1 MSNIKHYDDWQLKS
15 MIATRPT
22 DTFSY
27 IRALEKEL
35 PRRSEVQKSI
45 KSIYSIKKVVIFI
58 TGIVMVNK

>member
-35 PRRSEVQKSI
+35 AAAQRGIEG
-45 KSIYSIKKVVIFI
+45 YKKHLFDKE
-58 TGIVMVNK
+58 GSNFHNGHCDG

>member
-35 PRRSEVQKSI
+35 PRRSEV
-45 KSIYSIKKVVIFI
+45 
-58 TGIVMVNK
+58 